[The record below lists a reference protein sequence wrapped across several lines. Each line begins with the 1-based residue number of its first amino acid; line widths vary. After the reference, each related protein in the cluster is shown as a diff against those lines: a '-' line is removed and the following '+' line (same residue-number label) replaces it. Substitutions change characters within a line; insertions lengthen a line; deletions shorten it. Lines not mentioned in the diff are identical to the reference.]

1 MTGIKEKVKD
11 ALHIGDHKGTAATG
25 TYDPSPLSH
34 GNTATTGY
42 SDAAGTGVA
51 NTATTAT
58 GASTGYGSG
67 GVVSGAS
74 DGTRTDSQVQV
85 QGYQEAPVN
94 TGEKVFT
101 VTEDHAV
108 EKERRERWVEHQ
120 PVEREYVTKV
130 EATGRDTTGPVTAEG
145 GRATE
150 AVVNEATAYNT
161 GTTTVQGVQGHP
173 AQTY

>member
-11 ALHIGDHKGTAATG
+11 LLHVGKKNETDMYEPTTG
-25 TYDPSPLSH
+25 
-34 GNTATTGY
+34 ATGY
-42 SDAAGTGVA
+42 STGYTDAGVA
-51 NTATTAT
+51 NTAAT
-58 GASTGYGSG
+58 NQSAYGEG

-74 DGTRTDSQVQV
+74 GGATTDGQVRV
-85 QGYQEAPVN
+85 SGYQQAPVN

-130 EATGRDTTGPVTAEG
+130 EPTGRVQEGAVTAEAG
-145 GRATE
+145 AATE
-150 AVVNEATAYNT
+150 REIRQETGFNT
-161 GTTTVQGVQGHP
+161 GTTTVQGVQGNP
-173 AQTY
+173 VSTGTGY